1 MKDTGRTN
9 ATSSNIATMTASSA
23 LVRLS
28 SVRCDRAAAC
38 STGATDRDVCMN
50 QVGSDLAQLLPEDKC
65 VVVSADALAACAA
78 ETSQEACGAA
88 KPLAA
93 FPSCA
98 RDRLCPAPVVDST
111 RPNEAPTTA
120 TTTD

>member
-1 MKDTGRTN
+1 
-9 ATSSNIATMTASSA
+9 
-23 LVRLS
+23 
-28 SVRCDRAAAC
+28 
-38 STGATDRDVCMN
+38 MN

-78 ETSQEACGAA
+78 ETSQEPCGPA

-98 RDRLCPAPVVDST
+98 RDRLCPAPVVDAT
-111 RPNEAPTTA
+111 RPIEAPVTA
-120 TTTD
+120 ATSE